1 MALKRGDA
9 MLESDWKKISKL
21 LPFLRERYLTEQNA
35 RLVRMLTE
43 QGKGDTDRFWDTL
56 KEMKQ
61 QSKIL
66 VQCLDGYSRS
76 NMEAHM
82 VQMLHVGMLKQGDLA
97 AFSEELQK
105 NLERW
110 LTLAT

>member
-1 MALKRGDA
+1 

-21 LPFLRERYLTEQNA
+21 LPFLCERYLTEQNA

-66 VQCLDGYSRS
+66 VKCL
-76 NMEAHM
+76 
-82 VQMLHVGMLKQGDLA
+82 L
-97 AFSEELQK
+97 
-105 NLERW
+105 
-110 LTLAT
+110 

>member
-1 MALKRGDA
+1 
-9 MLESDWKKISKL
+9 MLESDWKKISKM
-21 LPFLRERYLTEQNA
+21 LPFLRERYLAEQNT

-43 QGKGDTDRFWDTL
+43 PGKEDADRFWDTL
-56 KEMKQ
+56 KEMRQ

-76 NMEAHM
+76 NMEEHM
-82 VQMLHVGMLKQGDLA
+82 VRMLRIGMLKQEDLA
-97 AFSEELQK
+97 AFSDGFQK

-110 LTLAT
+110 LR

>member
-1 MALKRGDA
+1 
-9 MLESDWKKISKL
+9 MLESDWKRISKM
-21 LPFLRERYLTEQNA
+21 LPFLRERYLVDQNA

-43 QGKGDTDRFWDTL
+43 QGKTDTDRFWDTF

-66 VQCLDGYSRS
+66 VQCLSDYSRS
-76 NMEAHM
+76 NMEEHM
-82 VQMLHVGMLKQGDLA
+82 IQMLHVGMLKQEDLP

-105 NLERW
+105 SLARW
-110 LTLAT
+110 LR